1 MLKNRKL
8 KLRLILPALLSGSL
22 FAQQIGN
29 MPQINGSVQGRVLDD
44 LTNNGVGYANV
55 MIFRLADSLLVDGAM
70 SDENGYFYVSPVS
83 PGNFYANVK
92 FIGYHS
98 YDTEPFRVTPN
109 NTSINLPDIRIKRAA
124 IQLSEV
130 QVVGERPVIEFKA
143 DKRVIHADQFAA
155 SLSGTA
161 VEILENVPSMDV
173 DIEGNVTLRG
183 SSNFLV
189 LIDGHPSVFE
199 GSDALEQVP
208 ATIIQSIEIITNP
221 SARYDPDGTTGIINI
236 ITKKQKI
243 TGVSGQVSINAGT
256 GDKYATNIAL
266 SVRRDKFT
274 WNNTISW
281 RDYQS
286 GGERT
291 TNNETTL
298 NDSLFI
304 LQGKGKDENQ
314 RQSWSVRTGLDYRPT
329 EKLNLSLQ
337 FRTGHWGRSRIS
349 NQTYYELP
357 VSAIYS
363 SYDENSRGSDFW
375 SINFDF
381 TQKFRKENHELSG
394 SVQFRN
400 RDSEEF
406 NEMSRTDENNDL
418 TDRIKNTEDG
428 DDKDWR
434 LKLDY
439 VNPITEN
446 RRIEAGI
453 QSRLSFERD
462 ITGKYEWDHVN
473 DEYAN
478 LSQFSQ
484 DNDYEHVI
492 HSIYTI
498 YKDRLG
504 LMEWQLGGRGEYT
517 YRNMKLHNQDTTYNL
532 DRWDFFPSFHM
543 SVPISENNQVMGSY
557 TRRIERPRNWY
568 LEPYQTQRD
577 VYSVY
582 QGNPG
587 LKPEY
592 INALEASWQLS
603 RRRDYLTADIYHR
616 TTENKIERVQS
627 PIDQQ
632 TMLYT
637 FSNVGKDYSTGSEI
651 AINYSPYKFW
661 TLFLSGDIYRYRV
674 EGSYNGRNFDNS
686 SNNWG
691 VKFNNTFFVGT
702 KTRLQFDSSFRGP
715 SVTSQGRREAFWVSN
730 ASVKHDFNRN
740 WTATLQVRDV
750 FSSGQYEFTSTG
762 PGFENNSRSK
772 RESPITVL
780 SVSYRFS
787 NYKNGDRQRRQG
799 EEENGE
805 SGNDRDDIFM
815 F

>member
-1 MLKNRKL
+1 MLKNRKFTWIL
-8 KLRLILPALLSGSL
+8 IVLILVSGSL
-22 FAQQIGN
+22 YAQQREN
-29 MPQINGSVQGRVLDD
+29 MPPVTGSVQGRVLDD
-44 LTNNGVGYANV
+44 LTNNGVSYANV
-55 MIFRLADSLLVDGAM
+55 MIYRLPDSTLVDGAM
-70 SDENGYFYVSPVS
+70 SDES
-83 PGNFYANVK
+83 GNFYISAVPPGQFYAHVK

-98 YDTEPFRVTPN
+98 YDTESFRITPN
-109 NTSINLPDIRIKRAA
+109 NTSISLQDIRIKRAA
-124 IQLSEV
+124 IQMSEV

-143 DKRVIHADQFAA
+143 DKRVVHADQFAA

-173 DIEGNVTLRG
+173 DIEGNITLRG

-199 GSDALEQVP
+199 GGDALEQVP

-243 TGVSGQVSINAGT
+243 TGISGQVSINAGN
-256 GDKYATNIAL
+256 GDKYATNVAL
-266 SVRRDKFT
+266 SIRRDKFT

-286 GGERT
+286 GGQRT
-291 TNNETTL
+291 TNNTTTL
-298 NDSLFI
+298 NDSLFN
-304 LQGKGKDENQ
+304 LMGKGKGENQ

-329 EKLNLSLQ
+329 DKLNLSLQ
-337 FRTGHWGRSRIS
+337 FSTGYWGRSRIS
-349 NQTYYELP
+349 NQTYREFP
-357 VSAIYS
+357 VLTTYTSF
-363 SYDENSRGSDFW
+363 DENSRGSDFW
-375 SINFDF
+375 GINIDF
-381 TQKFRKENHELSG
+381 TQKFTKENHELSG
-394 SVQFRN
+394 SVQFRK
-400 RDSEEF
+400 RDSKEF
-406 NEMSRTDENNDL
+406 NETTRSDENNDI

-428 DDKDWR
+428 DNEDWR

-439 VNPITEN
+439 VNPLTEN

-453 QSRLSFERD
+453 QSRLSYERD
-462 ITGKYEWDHVN
+462 ITGKYEWDIVN
-473 DEYAN
+473 DKYN
-478 LSQFSQ
+478 YLNQFSQ

-492 HSIYTI
+492 HSLYTI

-504 LMEWQLGGRGEYT
+504 LIEWQLGGRGEYT
-517 YRNMKLHNQDTTYNL
+517 FRNMKLHNQDTTYHLN
-532 DRWDFFPSFHM
+532 RWDLFPSFHM
-543 SVPISENNQVMGSY
+543 SLPFSENNQIMGSY

-577 VYSVY
+577 VYSIF

-587 LKPEY
+587 LEPEY
-592 INALEASWQLS
+592 INAWEASWQLS
-603 RRRDYLTADIYHR
+603 RKRDYITADIYHR

-637 FSNVGKDYSTGSEI
+637 FANVGKDFSTGSEI
-651 AINYSPYKFW
+651 AVNYSPYKFW

-674 EGSYNGRNFDNS
+674 EGNYNGRSFNNS

-691 VKFNNTFFVGT
+691 VKFNNTFFAGT
-702 KTRLQFDSSFRGP
+702 KTRFQLDTSFRGP
-715 SVTSQGRREAFWVSN
+715 SVTSQGRREAFWISSV
-730 ASVKHDFNRN
+730 SVKHDFNKN
-740 WTATLQVRDV
+740 WTTTLQVRDV
-750 FSSGQYEFTSTG
+750 FSSGKFEYTSTG
-762 PGFENNSRSK
+762 PGFENHAVFK
-772 RESPITVL
+772 RESPIAVL

-787 NYKNGDRQRRQG
+787 NYNNGNRQRRPG
-799 EEENGE
+799 DGENGDSE
-805 SGNDRDDIFM
+805 NGGDDIFM